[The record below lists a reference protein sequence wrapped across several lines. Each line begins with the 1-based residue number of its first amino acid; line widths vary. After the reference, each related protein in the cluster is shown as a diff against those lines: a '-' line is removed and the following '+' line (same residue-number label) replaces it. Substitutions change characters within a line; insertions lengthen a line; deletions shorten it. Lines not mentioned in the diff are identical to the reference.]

1 MEDKLILL
9 FDFLSKNRKYN
20 KAYQQR
26 YYHSILSS
34 CNTSQERLIS
44 LLYNIAKTQ
53 NQPNINYQS
62 EFFKK
67 IFQNIDSLNSFASF
81 ITFLKK
87 DEKAS
92 FIGLFNAIENQRSWG
107 NKTSALFVKSI
118 YHLHCEDYG
127 LNLKIWDDVPES
139 ISENDRLLLPVDEV
153 IMQIFKKLDDKN
165 TWNFKTINKLLGEF
179 YKGSSIEIWDDLWF
193 WGYFTQK
200 VVKDSTYRKFEWN
213 QEKYWANY
221 ESDKSFV
228 MMNEVEALS
237 KEFISIIL

>member
-1 MEDKLILL
+1 MEDNLASI
-9 FDFLSKNRKYN
+9 FDFLSKNRMYN

-67 IFQNIDSLNSFASF
+67 IYQNINLLNSFASF

-87 DEKAS
+87 DEMAN
-92 FIGLFNAIENQRSWG
+92 FIGLFNAIKSQPSWG
-107 NKTSALFVKSI
+107 DKTSALFVKSI

-127 LNLKIWDDVPES
+127 LNLKIWDDVPER
-139 ISENDRLLLPVDEV
+139 ILENDRLFLPVDKV
-153 IMQIFKKLDDKN
+153 IMQIFKRLDDKN
-165 TWNFKTINKLLGEF
+165 TWNFKTINDLLYKS
-179 YKGSSIEIWDDLWF
+179 YKGSAIEIWDDLWF

-200 VVKDSTYRKFEWN
+200 VVKDSTNRKIEWN
-213 QEKYWANY
+213 EEKYWANF
-221 ESDKSFV
+221 ESDKSET
-228 MMNEVEALS
+228 MI
-237 KEFISIIL
+237 KEIKTLTDKFTNIFI